1 LVKGRLKQNLSF
13 WSNTL
18 KANKTILDVIDKG
31 YKIPFIDTPKENFFK
46 NNRSAINNYEFV
58 SKTITEMV
66 KSGTVKETS
75 IPPKVV
81 IPLSV
86 AENSSGKK
94 RFILDLTYVNDFLY
108 KDKIR
113 FDDWKC
119 FENYLKGDQG
129 FLFKFD
135 LKSGYYHI
143 DIFEP
148 HQTYLGFS
156 WNFEGKTRYFI
167 FSVLPFGLSTAPFI
181 FTKTV
186 RPLIKYWRSL
196 AIKIACFLDD
206 GLGTEPNKE
215 KAINSSRIVYET
227 LIKAGFVPNAQKNY
241 LGTN

>member
-1 LVKGRLKQNLSF
+1 
-13 WSNTL
+13 
-18 KANKTILDVIDKG
+18 
-31 YKIPFIDTPKENFFK
+31 
-46 NNRSAINNYEFV
+46 
-58 SKTITEMV
+58 MV

-81 IPLSV
+81 NPLSV

-94 RFILDLTYVNDFLY
+94 SFILDLTYVKDFLY
-108 KDKIR
+108 KDKSL
-113 FDDWKC
+113 
-119 FENYLKGDQG
+119 Y
-129 FLFKFD
+129 LFKFD

-196 AIKIACFLDD
+196 AIKIVCFLDD

-227 LIKAGFVPNAQKNY
+227 LIKAGFVPNAQKSIWEPTKVLTWLGIEINLNLGVLKITPERISNILKTANFLLSNKY
-241 LGTN
+241 LSARKLSKFTGKIISTKYVLGD